1 MEELGEDLVEADL
14 SRDDLRVLRAVEILT
29 DVECSHVA
37 VAFLVNLFPCSVNCC
52 LSVGVRGSS
61 DGLQE
66 CIKVYETIFLSV
78 EVLKDGLSFAL
89 CEDHAVVLEGP
100 VELLLI
106 KFAHAV
112 MDQNVFKVLG

>member
-1 MEELGEDLVEADL
+1 M
-14 SRDDLRVLRAVEILT
+14 LRAVEVLA

-37 VAFLVNLFPCSVNCC
+37 VSFLVNLFPCSVNSC
-52 LSVGVRGSS
+52 LSVAVRGSS

-66 CIKVYETIFLSV
+66 CIKVHETVFLCI
-78 EVLKDGLSFAL
+78 EVLKDGLCLAL
-89 CEDHAVVLEGP
+89 GEDYAVVLEGP